1 MRLKVSASKPVRER
15 LKMLKYVSKFM
26 LDVLPS
32 LLATVIGA
40 YIVNHYIVS
49 KPDAPVAAAVSTADP
64 KADAKAAKAETS
76 DVANIPEPGV
86 RAKGISEKAVLDKSA
101 AEKPAYKTADK
112 PAETAS
118 IPSDTRR
125 HQPAAREKTVAKT
138 VPAPQPA
145 VVPVVATPNVVAA
158 PTPPVEAATP
168 AEERRDANDLARAA
182 IERLRGMT
190 DSSPRAPEAARAADT
205 PRVPDAPRVVSAP
218 PVEASRIVP
227 APSVRPLPPPIMVST
242 PAGDALDPAAGSS
255 QGKPPSADA
264 ARIGAARR
272 RQPIFRSRRRSIC
285 VPRRRY
291 RWRGNAGTLPK
302 TCCRRRNRCFTP
314 SCRNNS
320 ERIVVLPGLAA
331 DARKAA
337 LRGFIPGAD
346 ADGAAIGAGGLGLVA
361 EAFIGEPPGRPDLR
375 VVRVGL
381 RGLVEVGGGFLD
393 LVQREVADRAAQ
405 QRLGPLRRQAVRRG
419 KIVDRELMPSFA
431 LIEQAATV

>member
-15 LKMLKYVSKFM
+15 LNMLKYVSKFT

-49 KPDAPVAAAVSTADP
+49 KPDTPVAAATSTANP
-64 KADAKAAKAETS
+64 KPDAKAEPSA

-101 AEKPAYKTADK
+101 AEKPAAEKPAEKTADK

-118 IPSDTRR
+118 IPPETRR

-145 VVPVVATPNVVAA
+145 APAVVPVVATPNVVAA
-158 PTPPVEAATP
+158 PNPPVEAATP

-190 DSSPRAPEAARAADT
+190 DSSPRAQEAARAADT
-205 PRVPDAPRVVSAP
+205 PRTPDAPRVVSAP
-218 PVEASRIVP
+218 PVEASRIAP
-227 APSVRPLPPPIMVST
+227 APSVKPLPPPIMVST
-242 PAGDALDPAAGSS
+242 PAGDALDPAGSS
-255 QGKPPSADA
+255 QGKPS
-264 ARIGAARR
+264 
-272 RQPIFRSRRRSIC
+272 S
-285 VPRRRY
+285 
-291 RWRGNAGTLPK
+291 
-302 TCCRRRNRCFTP
+302 
-314 SCRNNS
+314 
-320 ERIVVLPGLAA
+320 VVLPGLAA
-331 DARKAA
+331 DACKAA
-337 LRGFIPGAD
+337 LRGFILGAD

-361 EAFIGEPPGRPDLR
+361 EAFIGEPPCRPYLR

-381 RGLVEVGGGFLD
+381 RGLVEVGGSFLD
-393 LVQREVADRAAQ
+393 LVQREVTDRAAQ

-419 KIVDRELMPSFA
+419 KIVDRKLMPFFA